1 MKLKKVKLEQAVGSP
16 LAHDLTRIVP
26 GQVKETAF
34 RRGQIVTPDDLEM
47 LLSMGRESLYVLH
60 LGPEELHENDAAEI
74 MAGHILGPNL
84 EAGPP
89 AEGKVNL
96 TAGADGLLK
105 IEVKSLSRIN
115 SMPPL
120 TLSTLHTNT
129 AVTRGQLVASAK
141 IVPLA
146 VHRRYLQ
153 RMEKLARAN
162 GPIIQ
167 VKPFLP
173 LKVGAVVTGNEVLY
187 GRVDNGFGPLVAPR
201 IIRYGA
207 EIIGE
212 KVVGDDPGEISR
224 AILEQVRAGAETV
237 FVTGGLSVDP
247 DDRTRQG
254 IRKSGARQVF
264 YGSPVLPGA
273 MFLYS
278 LLGDIPVLGLPACV
292 FYNHRTVFDLVL
304 PRVLAGEVLTR
315 RDISTLGHG
324 GLCQLCESCSFPHC
338 PFGKG
343 GF

>member
-1 MKLKKVKLEQAVGSP
+1 MKLKRVKLEHAVGNP

-34 RRGQIVTPDDLEM
+34 RRGQVITPEDLEM
-47 LLSMGRESLYVLH
+47 LRSMGRESLYIMH
-60 LGPEELHENDAAEI
+60 LGPGELHENDAAEI
-74 MAGHILGPNL
+74 MAGHILGSNL
-84 EAGPP
+84 KAGPP

-96 TAGADGLLK
+96 TADRDGLLK
-105 IEVKSLSRIN
+105 IDVRALARLN

-129 AVTRGQLVASAK
+129 AVHQGQLVASAK

-146 VHRRYLQ
+146 VHRRYLE
-153 RMEKLARAN
+153 RMEKLAKSN

-173 LKVGAVVTGNEVLY
+173 LRVGAVVTGAEVLS
-187 GRVDNGFGPLVAPR
+187 GRVANGFGPLVAPR

-207 EIIGE
+207 EIINE
-212 KVVGDDPGEISR
+212 KVVGDDPGQISR
-224 AILEQVRAGAETV
+224 AILEQVEAGAEAV

-254 IRKSGARQVF
+254 VRKTGARQVF

-278 LLGDIPVLGLPACV
+278 LLEGIPILGLPACV
-292 FYNHRTVFDLVL
+292 FYNHRTVFDLLL

-315 RDISTLGHG
+315 RDISALGHG
-324 GLCQLCESCSFPHC
+324 GLCQLCDSCSFPHC